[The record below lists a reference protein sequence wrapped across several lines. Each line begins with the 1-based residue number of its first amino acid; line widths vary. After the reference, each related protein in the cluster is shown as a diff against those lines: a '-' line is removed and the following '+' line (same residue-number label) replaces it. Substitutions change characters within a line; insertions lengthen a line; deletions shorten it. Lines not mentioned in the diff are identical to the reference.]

1 MFQFIAR
8 IILRY
13 RVWILVL
20 IGIFTCFMAYM
31 ASFVELS
38 YKPTPLLPKEDS
50 VLIRNVEFAKRFGK
64 GENIMVIGV
73 QTPTFFSLEQFYSW
87 KKLEKDLKNIKGVE
101 QTFSLVDAI
110 NFVKDT
116 VAKKFITEKIF
127 SEKSYNAKELDSL
140 ATIARSLPFYKNLLY
155 NDSTK
160 TYLMLITLNREMI
173 TTKARV
179 DLVKNIVNECK
190 NYEKSSNNK
199 LYYSGLPYIRVTVGE
214 MIKGEMYLFVGLAVL
229 VTSIILLLLFRSF
242 RIVFMSLLV
251 VGIGVIWSL
260 GTLTLFGFDLTLL
273 TAVVPTLL
281 VIIGVPSCIF
291 LINKY
296 HHEYKH
302 HGNKIKALHRVIT
315 RIGSATFLSNLTTAI
330 GFGAFI
336 ITNTQILKEFGIVA
350 SLNVMGVYCLSLMLI
365 PIIFSFIAPPDTR
378 HLTHLSRKGIKKN
391 IYRIV
396 LTVLYRRKIVFTI
409 ATILICAG
417 LVGVTLLKNNGYM
430 VDDIPRKHP
439 VLVNLK
445 FFEKNFNGV
454 MPFEIVYDT
463 KKPNG
468 YLSVA
473 TLSRIDK
480 LQNRLSNYPELSK
493 PVSIVE
499 AAKFASQAYYNGHE
513 DRYRLPSTFEWGFI
527 LTYIPKSIGISD
539 MYAKMVDSTGR
550 YVRIMYNAD
559 DIGTIKMN
567 QLKKRVACDIDTV
580 FKDNSK
586 QVIVTGGSIVAAR
599 GNDYLVE
606 SLFVSLPL
614 AICLISIFMA
624 WMFRKWKIVMF
635 SVLTNMVPLL
645 LTSAAMGYLGITLK
659 PSTVIVFSIAF
670 GIAIDNSIQLLAKY
684 RQELKRTS
692 HNIKASVIY
701 AVRETGVS
709 IIYTSIVL
717 FFGFG
722 IFSLSKFG
730 GTVSLGVLVSLT
742 LLIALF
748 SNLFILPSILLS
760 FERSTTIDPEYEP
773 ALELSAGFEDDEES
787 NGLDIQ
793 TEDISNQELKIKEK

>member
-13 RVWILVL
+13 RLFILVL
-20 IGIFTCFMAYM
+20 VGSFTCFMAYK

-50 VLIRNVEFAKRFGK
+50 ILIRNIEFTKRFGK

-73 QTPTFFSLEQFYSW
+73 QTPNFFTINHFNNW
-87 KKLEKDLKNIKGVE
+87 RILEKDLKKVKGVE
-101 QTFSLVDAI
+101 QVFSIVDAI
-110 NFVKDT
+110 NLVKDT
-116 VAKKFITEKIF
+116 VTKKFVTERIF
-127 SEKSYNAKELDSL
+127 SDSTYSNEKFDTL
-140 ATIARSLPFYKNLLY
+140 ALTARSLPFYKGLLY

-173 TTKARV
+173 TTKVRV
-179 DLVKNIVNECK
+179 GLVKNIVNVCK
-190 NYEKSSNNK
+190 EYEFKSNNK
-199 LYYSGLPYIRVTVGE
+199 VYYSGLPYIRVSVGE
-214 MIKGEMYLFVGLAVL
+214 MIKGEMYLFVALAVI
-229 VTSIILLLLFRSF
+229 VTALILYLLFRSF
-242 RIVFMSLLV
+242 RVVFMSLLV
-251 VGIGVIWSL
+251 VGIGATWSL

-296 HHEYKH
+296 HHEYRH
-302 HGNKIKALHRVIT
+302 HGNKIKALQRVIT

-336 ITNTQILKEFGIVA
+336 ITNTKILKEFGIVA
-350 SLNVMGVYCLSLMLI
+350 SLNVMGVYLLSLMLI
-365 PIIFSFIAPPDTR
+365 PIIFSYIAPPDTK

-396 LTVLYRRKIVFTI
+396 LTVLYRRKVVFTI
-409 ATILICAG
+409 ATVLIVTG
-417 LVGVTLLKNNGYM
+417 LIGVTLLKNNGYM

-439 VLVNLK
+439 VLLNLK

-468 YLSVA
+468 YLSVGA
-473 TLSRIDK
+473 LNRINE
-480 LQNRLSNYPELSK
+480 LQNRLSKYPELSK

-499 AAKFASQAYYNGHE
+499 ASKFASQAYYNGHE
-513 DRYRLPSTFEWGFI
+513 DRYRLPSSFEWGFI
-527 LTYIPKSIGISD
+527 LNYIPKSIGISD
-539 MYAKMVDSTGR
+539 MYARMVDSTGR
-550 YVRIMYNAD
+550 YVRIMYNVD
-559 DIGTIKMN
+559 DIGTIRMN
-567 QLKKRVACDIDTV
+567 RLKEKVRSDIDTV
-580 FKDNSK
+580 FNDNSK
-586 QVIVTGGSIVAAR
+586 QVIITGSSIVAAR

-606 SLFVSLPL
+606 SLYVSLPL
-614 AICLISIFMA
+614 AICLISIFMG
-624 WMFRKWKIVMF
+624 WMFRKWRIVMF
-635 SVLTNMVPLL
+635 SVLTNLVPLL
-645 LTSAAMGYLGITLK
+645 LTSAAMGYIGITLK

-684 RQELKRTS
+684 RQELRRTS

-701 AVRETGVS
+701 AIRETGVS

-760 FERSTTIDPEYEP
+760 FERSTALDPDYEP
-773 ALELSAGFEDDEES
+773 ALELSAGFEDDEEKDS
-787 NGLDIQ
+787 SDIELDGLSKQ
-793 TEDISNQELKIKEK
+793 GTTEIK

>member
-13 RVWILVL
+13 RLLLL
-20 IGIFTCFMAYM
+20 IIIGLFTLFMAYM
-31 ASFVELS
+31 ATFVELS
-38 YKPTPLLPKEDS
+38 YKPTTLLPKEDS
-50 VLIRNVEFAKRFGK
+50 VLIRNLEFVKKFGK
-64 GENIMVIGV
+64 GENIMVVGV
-73 QTPTFFSLEQFYSW
+73 QTPEFFSYEHFNNW
-87 KKLEKDLKNIKGVE
+87 KKLEIDLKSINGVE
-101 QTFSLVDAI
+101 QTFSLINAI
-110 NFVKDT
+110 NLVKDT
-116 VAKKFITEKIF
+116 TTKKFAAEKIF
-127 SEKSYNAKELDSL
+127 AEKDLSLKELDSL
-140 ATIARSLPFYKNLLY
+140 AQVASSLRFYKGLLY

-173 TTKARV
+173 TKKERV
-179 DLVKNIVNECK
+179 GLVNEIVTVCK
-190 NYEKSSNNK
+190 TYEENTNNK

-214 MIKGEMYLFVGLAVL
+214 MIKGEMYLFVCLAVI

-242 RIVFMSLLV
+242 RIVLMSLLV

-281 VIIGVPSCIF
+281 VVIGVPSCIF

-296 HHEYKH
+296 HHEYRH

-315 RIGSATFLSNLTTAI
+315 KVGSATFLSNLTTAI

-350 SLNVMGVYCLSLMLI
+350 SINVMGVYALSLMLI
-365 PIIFSFIAPPDTR
+365 PIIFSFSAPPDTK
-378 HLTHLSRKGIKKN
+378 HLTHLSRRGIKKN

-396 LTVLYRRKIVFTI
+396 LSVLYRRKVVFTI
-409 ATILICAG
+409 ASVLVVVGLI
-417 LVGVTLLKNNGYM
+417 GVTLLKNNGFM
-430 VDDIPRKHP
+430 VDDIPRNHP
-439 VLVNLK
+439 VLINLK

-468 YLSVA
+468 YLSA
-473 TLSRIDK
+473 STLNKIDRLQEK
-480 LQNRLSNYPELSK
+480 LSHYPELSK

-527 LTYIPKSIGISD
+527 LSYIPRSIGISD
-539 MYAKMVDSTGR
+539 LFARMVDSTGR

-559 DIGTIKMN
+559 DIGTIRMKE
-567 QLKKRVACDIDTV
+567 LTSKVRADIDSV

-586 QVIVTGGSIVAAR
+586 QVIVTGSSIVAAR

-606 SLFVSLPL
+606 SLLVSLPL
-614 AICLISIFMA
+614 AVCLISIFMA
-624 WMFRKWKIVMF
+624 WMFRKWRIVMF
-635 SVLTNMVPLL
+635 SVLTNLFPLL

-701 AVRETGVS
+701 AIRETGISV
-709 IIYTSIVL
+709 IYTSVVL

-722 IFSLSKFG
+722 VFSLSKFG

-760 FERSTTIDPEYEP
+760 FERSTSVDPEYEP
-773 ALELSAGFEDDEES
+773 ALELSAGFDEDDE
-787 NGLDIQ
+787 
-793 TEDISNQELKIKEK
+793 TENSIIVEEGELLKDKDSKLL

>member
-1 MFQFIAR
+1 MFQIIAR
-8 IILRY
+8 VILRY
-13 RVWILVL
+13 RLLLL
-20 IGIFTCFMAYM
+20 IIIGLFTGFMAYL
-31 ASFVELS
+31 ATFVELS
-38 YKPTPLLPKEDS
+38 YKPTTLLPKEDS
-50 VLIRNVEFAKRFGK
+50 VLIRHLAFAQKFGK
-64 GENIMVIGV
+64 GENIMVVGV
-73 QTPTFFSLEQFYSW
+73 QTPAFFEYNHFNSW
-87 KKLEKDLKNIKGVE
+87 RKLEKDLKQVKGVE
-101 QTFSLVDAI
+101 QVFSLVNAI
-110 NFVKDT
+110 NLVKDT
-116 VAKKFITEKIF
+116 VTKKFVTEKIF
-127 SEKSYNAKELDSL
+127 GEKDLSEKELDSL
-140 ATIARSLPFYKNLLY
+140 ALVTRSLPFYRNLLY

-173 TTKARV
+173 TKKERV
-179 DLVKNIVNECK
+179 GFIKNIVNVCK
-190 NYEKSSNNK
+190 TYESASNNK

-242 RIVFMSLLV
+242 RIVFVSLLV

-296 HHEYKH
+296 HHEYRH

-336 ITNTQILKEFGIVA
+336 ITNTQVLKEFGIVA
-350 SLNVMGVYCLSLMLI
+350 SLNVMGVYSLSLMLI
-365 PIIFSFIAPPDTR
+365 PIIFSYVSPPDTK
-378 HLTHLSRKGIKKN
+378 HLTHLSRRGIKKN
-391 IYRIV
+391 IHRII
-396 LTVLYRRKIVFTI
+396 LTVLYRRKYVFTI
-409 ATILICAG
+409 AIILICLG
-417 LVGVTLLKNNGYM
+417 FGGVSLLKNNGYM

-439 VLVNLK
+439 VLINLK

-468 YLSVA
+468 YLSAGV
-473 TLSRIDK
+473 LNRVDR
-480 LQNRLSNYPELSK
+480 LQNKLTNYPELSK

-513 DRYRLPSTFEWGFI
+513 DRYRLPSSFEWGFI
-527 LTYIPKSIGISD
+527 MSYMPRSIGASD
-539 MYAKMVDSTGR
+539 MFAKMVDSTGR

-567 QLKKRVACDIDTV
+567 LLKKKVRSDIDSV

-586 QVIVTGGSIVAAR
+586 QVVVTGSSIVAAR

-614 AICLISIFMA
+614 AILLISIFMA
-624 WMFRKWKIVMF
+624 WMFRKWTIVMF
-635 SVLTNMVPLL
+635 SVMTNLVPLL

-684 RQELKRTS
+684 RQELRRTS

-701 AVRETGVS
+701 AIRETGIS

-722 IFSLSKFG
+722 VFSLSKFG

-760 FERSTTIDPEYEP
+760 FERSTSVDPDYEP
-773 ALELSAGFEDDEES
+773 ALELSAGFDDEEEG
-787 NGLDIQ
+787 GL
-793 TEDISNQELKIKEK
+793 TEQEIDTMHQENQKG